1 MLLGLLVAGVLAS
14 TQEGGRSNE
23 ALLREVFVKEF
34 KDKDP
39 IRHLEAVRRLS
50 SQSDEK
56 TILLLVDALRD
67 PDPVIRKAV
76 VDTIASC
83 TDRTG
88 AGIKPLCASLLNKKE
103 DKGVRIACA
112 KALSSVKLKADA
124 LNALVQAITSIGDL
138 EKDIQAF
145 VSECTRTLGWL
156 SGQDFGGGKEAPE
169 K

>member
-1 MLLGLLVAGVLAS
+1 MSSAPAKAKSAHPSISAGSFSAQNRIPERHGPGLATLGAMLLGLLVAGVLAS

-39 IRHLEAVRRLS
+39 IRRLEAVRRLS

-76 VDTIASC
+76 VETIA
-83 TDRTG
+83 
-88 AGIKPLCASLLNKKE
+88 
-103 DKGVRIACA
+103 
-112 KALSSVKLKADA
+112 
-124 LNALVQAITSIGDL
+124 
-138 EKDIQAF
+138 
-145 VSECTRTLGWL
+145 
-156 SGQDFGGGKEAPE
+156 
-169 K
+169 